1 MSSFQQL
8 KASRAARTQGTVAKA
23 SSSSS
28 SSSSVSTSKTA
39 VPSDVPE
46 TESPSQPAHTTP
58 LPGEASTS
66 TSTATPEAAVEVTG
80 NAFGS
85 AAQDEVVAAELGRL
99 NADLELAQYAGK
111 GRGLRL
117 KADRP
122 PCQPGQ
128 ELISAEPFACSLS
141 SQCLDAFCQTCFH
154 SLLPYEPHQARPS
167 PVKKLRCSSCKIIHY
182 CSPACQKRD
191 WAVHKLE
198 CKALKAFGEH
208 SEYVRN
214 QAGPSPSKD
223 VGALTKSFQSLSPYE
238 QGQARKTQPRGV
250 PEMTVRLAARLIW
263 QRKVKCE
270 EWWTLVTSLCA
281 HRHKEVTPYERQL
294 GTSTVELVHYL
305 LCASVSPAELP
316 TTDSSAFLG
325 ALGFDSTRPLLNLLA
340 SIQNNGVTLT
350 TPDLSPIGISLQAH
364 IALANHSCLPN
375 AVILS
380 TPRTSGEDQN
390 KILRLIALKK
400 IDAGEEILA
409 SYCDLSDSR
418 PVRQKHLQES
428 YHFLCGCLAS
438 CKAVTETV
446 PALLKTQ
453 IESSR
458 KVLEAVQ
465 SLQSPEVVWLK
476 ASKVLPAL
484 LRLFPSSTFPA
495 HALLNEA
502 MTALMAMSRRAES
515 RGTPAAEVFES
526 DCLDEAARAGLLLA
540 ASVQAGDGYCFAQG
554 NPYRA
559 NMIAM
564 TGMVLV
570 DAAHAVGGANPDA
583 SSSSSEARIG
593 GNVGDTGDG
602 DGVGEEEVDASTIAA
617 LRNGIGFHSVL
628 REFTPA
634 LPPLGSFR
642 DAEDEFRERRMYA
655 GRRVA
660 LGAQLLRQAHAELEL
675 AFGKGEGGGPL
686 GRLVLERLHQ
696 VMTELE
702 AAGAPI

>member
-8 KASRAARTQGTVAKA
+8 KASRAARTQGTLAKA
-23 SSSSS
+23 SSSSL

-214 QAGPSPSKD
+214 QAGPSSSKD

-238 QGQARKTQPRGV
+238 QGQAWKTQPRGV

-316 TTDSSAFLG
+316 TTDSSAFLR

-350 TPDLSPIGISLQAH
+350 TPDLSPIGISLQTH

-390 KILRLIALKK
+390 RLLRLIALKK
-400 IDAGEEILA
+400 IDAGEEI
-409 SYCDLSDSR
+409 
-418 PVRQKHLQES
+418 ES
-428 YHFLCGCLAS
+428 G
-438 CKAVTETV
+438 
-446 PALLKTQ
+446 
-453 IESSR
+453 R

-476 ASKVLPAL
+476 ASKILPAL
-484 LRLFPSSTFPA
+484 LRLLPSSTFPV

-515 RGTPAAEVFES
+515 RGTPAAEAFES

-540 ASVQAGDGYCFAQG
+540 ASVQAGGGYCFAQG